1 MSVSKYL
8 IIIILL
14 LSLVLN
20 ACQTSAPPLDEN
32 PEPAVPESQ
41 AEPQE
46 PEPPVEPEPVIEP
59 GEAEESA
66 ADDFLSCPTKG
77 ESLVLGFDHAV
88 TIEQPDVN
96 LTHILKEGFLTLFAG
111 EADADG
117 NVALSSVG
125 ETNLA
130 YEMMGVMGA
139 CSVEMTGS
147 MQVSASGTCN
157 DGVVYLTII
166 ETWQSADGN
175 MVCDGNAMAFSSPG
189 PGAFT
194 HEGADGAGE
203 VFYLVDSS
211 EGYTVMRPFGMGS
224 GYHSWTLYATQIDLV
239 PLVP

>member
-1 MSVSKYL
+1 MPLHKILVISIL
-8 IIIILL
+8 I
-14 LSLVLN
+14 LSLSL
-20 ACQTSAPPLDEN
+20 AGCQSSAAPPDDV
-32 PEPAVPESQ
+32 PEPELPQNQVNPTESPEQ
-41 AEPQE
+41 AEEPQDE
-46 PEPPVEPEPVIEP
+46 M
-59 GEAEESA
+59 S
-66 ADDFLSCPTKG
+66 FLSCPTNG

-96 LTHILKEGFLTLFAG
+96 LTHILKEGYLTLTAG

-117 NVALSSVG
+117 TVSLSSVG
-125 ETNLA
+125 NPSLD
-130 YEMMGVMGA
+130 YEMMGVMGP
-139 CSVEMTGS
+139 CSVTMAGI

-157 DGVVYLTII
+157 DGVIYLTII

-175 MVCDGNAMAFSSPG
+175 MVCDGTAMAFSSPG

-211 EGYTVMRPFGMGS
+211 EGYTVMRPFGAGS
-224 GYHSWTLYATQIDLV
+224 GYHSWTLYATQIPLV

>member
-1 MSVSKYL
+1 MPLHKILVISIL
-8 IIIILL
+8 I
-14 LSLVLN
+14 LSLSL
-20 ACQTSAPPLDEN
+20 AGCQSSAAPPDDV
-32 PEPAVPESQ
+32 PEPELPQNQVNPTESPEQ
-41 AEPQE
+41 AEEPQDE
-46 PEPPVEPEPVIEP
+46 M
-59 GEAEESA
+59 S
-66 ADDFLSCPTKG
+66 FLSCPTSG

-96 LTHILKEGFLTLFAG
+96 LTHILKEGYLTLVAG

-117 NVALSSVG
+117 TVSLSSVG
-125 ETNLA
+125 NPSLD
-130 YEMMGVMGA
+130 YEMMGVMGP
-139 CSVEMTGS
+139 CSVTMAGI

-175 MVCDGNAMAFSSPG
+175 MVCDGTAMAFSSPG

-211 EGYTVMRPFGMGS
+211 EGYTVMRPFGAGS
-224 GYHSWTLYATQIDLV
+224 GYHSWTLYATQIPLV

>member
-8 IIIILL
+8 IISFLL

-20 ACQTSAPPLDEN
+20 ACQKSAPPLDEN
-32 PEPAVPESQ
+32 PEPAVPENP

-46 PEPPVEPEPVIEP
+46 SEPSHEPEPVVEP
-59 GEAEESA
+59 GEVEESA
-66 ADDFLSCPTKG
+66 PDDFLPCPTVG
-77 ESLVLGFDHAV
+77 ETLTLGFDHAI

-96 LTHILKEGFLTLFAG
+96 LTHILKEGYLTLVAG

-117 NVALSSVG
+117 TVDLSSVG
-125 ETNLA
+125 NPSLE
-130 YEMMGVMGA
+130 YEMMGAMGP
-139 CSVEMTGS
+139 CSVEMAGN
-147 MQVSASGTCN
+147 MQVSASGFCN
-157 DGVVYLTII
+157 DGVVYLTIV

-175 MVCDGNAMAFSSPG
+175 MVCDGTAMAFSSPG

-203 VFYLVDSS
+203 VFYLVEGS
-211 EGYTVMRPFGMGS
+211 EGYTVMRPFGAGS
-224 GYHSWTLYATQIDLV
+224 GYHSWTLYASQIDLV

>member
-1 MSVSKYL
+1 MPLNKILVICFL
-8 IIIILL
+8 I
-14 LSLVLN
+14 LSLSL
-20 ACQTSAPPLDEN
+20 AGCQSSAAPPDDA
-32 PEPAVPESQ
+32 PEPELPQNQVNPTEPPEQSE
-41 AEPQE
+41 EPQDE
-46 PEPPVEPEPVIEP
+46 M
-59 GEAEESA
+59 S
-66 ADDFLSCPTKG
+66 FLSCPTNG

-96 LTHILKEGFLTLFAG
+96 LTHILKEGYLTLTAG

-117 NVALSSVG
+117 TVRLSSVG
-125 ETNLA
+125 NPSLD
-130 YEMMGVMGA
+130 YEMMGVMGP
-139 CSVEMTGS
+139 CSVTMAGT

-166 ETWQSADGN
+166 ETWQSADGS
-175 MVCDGNAMAFSSPG
+175 MTCDDDVIPFNSPG

-211 EGYTVMRPFGMGS
+211 EGYTVMRPFGEGS
-224 GYHSWTLYATQIDLV
+224 GYHSWTLYASQIPLV

>member
-1 MSVSKYL
+1 VS
-8 IIIILL
+8 
-14 LSLVLN
+14 
-20 ACQTSAPPLDEN
+20 
-32 PEPAVPESQ
+32 
-41 AEPQE
+41 
-46 PEPPVEPEPVIEP
+46 
-59 GEAEESA
+59 
-66 ADDFLSCPTKG
+66 FLSCPTNG
-77 ESLVLGFDHAV
+77 ESLILGFDHAV

-96 LTHILKEGFLTLFAG
+96 LTHILREGYLTLLAG

-125 ETNLA
+125 NPSLD
-130 YEMMGVMGA
+130 YEMMGVMGP
-139 CSVEMTGS
+139 CSVTMAGI

-166 ETWQSADGN
+166 ETWQSADGT
-175 MVCDGNAMAFSSPG
+175 MVCDGTAMAFSSPG

-211 EGYTVMRPFGMGS
+211 EGYTVMRPFGEGS
-224 GYHSWTLYATQIDLV
+224 GYHSWTLYATQIPLV

>member
-8 IIIILL
+8 IISFLL

-20 ACQTSAPPLDEN
+20 ACQKSAPPLDEN
-32 PEPAVPESQ
+32 PEPAVPENPT
-41 AEPQE
+41 EPQE
-46 PEPPVEPEPVIEP
+46 SEPSHEPEPVIEP
-59 GEAEESA
+59 GEVEESA
-66 ADDFLSCPTKG
+66 PDDFLSCPTVG
-77 ESLVLGFDHAV
+77 ETLTLGFDHAI

-96 LTHILKEGFLTLFAG
+96 LTHILKEGYLTLVAG

-117 NVALSSVG
+117 TVDLSSVG
-125 ETNLA
+125 NPSLE
-130 YEMMGVMGA
+130 YEMMGVMGP
-139 CSVEMTGS
+139 CSVEMAGV
-147 MQVSASGTCN
+147 MQVSASGFCN
-157 DGVVYLTII
+157 DGVVYLTIV

-175 MVCDGNAMAFSSPG
+175 MVCDGTAMAFSSPG

-211 EGYTVMRPFGMGS
+211 EGYTVMRPFGEGS
-224 GYHSWTLYATQIDLV
+224 GYHSWTLYASQIPLV